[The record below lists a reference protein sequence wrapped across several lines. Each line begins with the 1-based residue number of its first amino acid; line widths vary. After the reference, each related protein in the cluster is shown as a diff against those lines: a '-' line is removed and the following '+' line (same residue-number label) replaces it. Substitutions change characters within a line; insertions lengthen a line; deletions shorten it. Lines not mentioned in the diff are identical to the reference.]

1 MDPEKVRRDFPFFK
15 KYGNR
20 LVYFDNACQTLRPRQ
35 VIEVMDEYYMD
46 YPACAGRSVHRLSTQ
61 VSIKIDEAREK
72 LLRFLNAPS
81 DYVIVFTKNATEAIN
96 LVARGFRWS
105 PDDVVVTTDIE
116 HNSNHLP
123 WLRESIR
130 SGLKRRIAPTND
142 GLLDLET
149 FKNVLDRQ
157 VRMVSLV
164 HTSNVTGTTIPARE
178 AVEMAHEVGAITL
191 LDGSQAAPH
200 QPVDMKSIQ
209 ADFYV
214 ISLHKML
221 GASGVAALCA
231 QQDALD
237 ALEPLILGGGGV
249 VDSDYEHMEYL
260 PPPEKFEAGLQ
271 NYAGI
276 IGSIAAIDY
285 LEKIGMQEIMEHE
298 IMLNR
303 RITQLVE
310 DIPEVKIIG
319 PEDPGL
325 RGGIFSFTI
334 EGMKPHDVAMILDEM
349 DGILVRSGMHC
360 VHPFFK
366 RKKIEGTVRASLYI
380 YNTIDECKRF
390 CSSLRKLISIFSR

>member
-1 MDPEKVRRDFPFFK
+1 MDPEKVRRDFPFFS
-15 KYGNR
+15 KYGSS

-35 VIEVMDEYYMD
+35 VIEMMNEYYMD

-81 DYVIVFTKNATEAIN
+81 DYEIVFTKNATEAIN
-96 LVARGFRWS
+96 LVARGFNWNS
-105 PDDVVVTTDIE
+105 DDVVVTTDIE

-123 WLRESIR
+123 WIRENSR
-130 SGLKRRIAPTND
+130 SGLKRRIVPTND
-142 GLLDLET
+142 GLLDLEIYRS
-149 FKNVLDRQ
+149 KLDRH
-157 VRMVSLV
+157 VRIVSLV

-178 AVEMAHEVGAITL
+178 AVKMAHEVGAVAL

-200 QPVDMKSIQ
+200 QPVDLKRIQ

-214 ISLHKML
+214 VSLHKML

-231 QQDALD
+231 RRDLLNE
-237 ALEPLILGGGGV
+237 LEPLILGGGGV
-249 VDSDYEHMEYL
+249 VESDYEHMEYL

-276 IGSIAAIDY
+276 IGSIAAIEY
-285 LEKIGMQEIMEHE
+285 LEKIGMREIMEHE
-298 IMLNR
+298 IMLNTQ
-303 RITQLVE
+303 ITRLIR
-310 DIPEVKIIG
+310 DMPGVKIIG
-319 PEDPGL
+319 PEDPEL
-325 RGGIFSFTI
+325 RGGIISFTVDD
-334 EGMKPHDVAMILDEM
+334 MKPHDVAVILDEM

-366 RKKIEGTVRASLYI
+366 RKELEGSVRASLYI
-380 YNTIDECKRF
+380 YNTLEECERF
-390 CSSLRKLISIFSR
+390 CSSLRKLISIFSK

>member
-1 MDPEKVRRDFPFFK
+1 MDPEKVRRDFPFFS
-15 KYGNR
+15 KYGSS

-35 VIEVMDEYYMD
+35 VIEMMNEYYMD

-81 DYVIVFTKNATEAIN
+81 DYEIVFTKNATEAIN
-96 LVARGFRWS
+96 LVARGFNWNS
-105 PDDVVVTTDIE
+105 DDVVVTTDIE

-123 WLRESIR
+123 WIRENSR

-142 GLLDLET
+142 GLLDLEIYRS
-149 FKNVLDRQ
+149 KLDRH
-157 VRMVSLV
+157 VRIVSLV

-178 AVEMAHEVGAITL
+178 AVKMAHEVGAVAL

-200 QPVDMKSIQ
+200 QPVDLKRIQ

-214 ISLHKML
+214 VSLHKML

-231 QQDALD
+231 RRDLLNE
-237 ALEPLILGGGGV
+237 LEPLILGGGGV
-249 VDSDYEHMEYL
+249 VESDYEHMEYL

-276 IGSIAAIDY
+276 IGSIAAIEY
-285 LEKIGMQEIMEHE
+285 LEKIGMREIMEHE
-298 IMLNR
+298 IMLNTQ
-303 RITQLVE
+303 ITRLIR
-310 DIPEVKIIG
+310 DMPGVKIIG
-319 PEDPGL
+319 PEDPEL
-325 RGGIFSFTI
+325 RGGIISFTVDD
-334 EGMKPHDVAMILDEM
+334 MKPHDVAVILDEM

-366 RKKIEGTVRASLYI
+366 RKELEGSVRASLYI
-380 YNTIDECKRF
+380 YNTLEECERF
-390 CSSLRKLISIFSR
+390 CSSLRKLISIFSK